1 VKKFVVAAAVA
12 AFGFAGSASAADMP
26 VKAVPLAPAPAYD
39 WSGIYIGGD
48 AGWQS
53 SSIGLS
59 NPDFGT
65 IAYSPR
71 HSSFALGA
79 FAGAQR
85 QFGQIVLGVE
95 GGYLAAFRDTSAAVP
110 SISIFIPGG
119 TGTAQAKLKDIWNVG
134 ARVGWA
140 MDRWMPYLTGGYAS
154 GAFQFNAQS
163 GVAGTEQANAQTG
176 GGYIGVGLD
185 WALTNNWI
193 LGAEYR
199 HYGFSAKTVASTVSG
214 VGAFTTENVRFD
226 PKTDTVMVRASYKFN
241 WMW

>member
-26 VKAVPLAPAPAYD
+26 VKAAPLAPAPAYD

-59 NPDFGT
+59 SPTGPLT
-65 IAYSPR
+65 YSPR
-71 HSSFALGA
+71 HNSFAVGA
-79 FAGAQR
+79 FVGVQK
-85 QFGQIVLGVE
+85 QFGQFVLGVE
-95 GGYLAAFRDTSAAVP
+95 GGYLAAFGDASLGAIPA
-110 SISIFIPGG
+110 INIWNPGG
-119 TGTAQAKLKDIWNVG
+119 TGTAQAKLKDIWSVG

-140 MDRWMPYLTGGYAS
+140 MDRWMPYLTGGYANGS
-154 GAFQFNAQS
+154 FQFNAQS
-163 GVAGTEQANAQTG
+163 AGLTEQANARSG

-185 WALTNNWI
+185 WAVMNNWI

-199 HYGFSAKTVASTVSG
+199 HYGFATKTVTSTGFV
-214 VGAFTTENVRFD
+214 ENVNFA
-226 PKTDTVMVRASYKFN
+226 PKTDTLLARLSYKFD
-241 WMW
+241 WWR